1 MTEKTEKRRIVLG
14 VTGSIAA
21 YKAAELSRLFVT
33 RGYEVKVI
41 LTQSAQQFITATT
54 MQAVSGNPVS
64 TDFWDSTESNGIGHI
79 QLADWADALVI
90 APATAD
96 FIAKLAYGFAD
107 SPLLA
112 VALATKAPLL
122 IAPAMNVNMYTN
134 PRTQENLASLRA
146 QGVNIVDPEE
156 GALACGWNGTGRLA
170 APEEIFSHTRKI
182 LSPQD
187 LAGKKVLITTGPTRE
202 ALDPVRFLSNRSSG
216 KMGVALACEAFRRGA
231 EVHLIHGPVPVQVP
245 APVSCQ
251 AVVSAEE
258 MHAAVMAAVKT
269 PGKVPDV
276 VIMAAAV
283 ADFKAKEV
291 QSQKIKK
298 ANNVLSLELTHN
310 PDILS
315 AVGALKGKSRK
326 PVLVGFAVETGEL
339 DALLGEARGKLERK
353 NADLIVGNFAH
364 EAFDLDTNRVWL
376 VDRLGRQEEV
386 ATSQKSRV
394 ANAVL
399 DAIVSLT

>member
-170 APEEIFSHTRKI
+170 APEEIFAHTRKI

-216 KMGVALACEAFRRGA
+216 KMGVALANEAFRRGA
-231 EVHLIHGPVPVQVP
+231 KVQLIHGPVPVQVP
-245 APVSCQ
+245 SPVYCQ
-251 AVVSAEE
+251 PVVSAEE
-258 MHAAVMAAVKT
+258 MHAAVMAACSD
-269 PGKVPDV
+269 PAQVPDV

-283 ADFKAKEV
+283 ADFKAKEIK
-291 QSQKIKK
+291 SQKIKK
-298 ANNVLSLELTHN
+298 AGSALSFELTHN

-315 AVGALKGKSRK
+315 AVGALKGKSNS
-326 PVLVGFAVETGEL
+326 PLLVGFAVETGDL
-339 DALLGEARGKLERK
+339 DALLSEARSKLERK

-399 DAIVSLT
+399 DAIVSLS